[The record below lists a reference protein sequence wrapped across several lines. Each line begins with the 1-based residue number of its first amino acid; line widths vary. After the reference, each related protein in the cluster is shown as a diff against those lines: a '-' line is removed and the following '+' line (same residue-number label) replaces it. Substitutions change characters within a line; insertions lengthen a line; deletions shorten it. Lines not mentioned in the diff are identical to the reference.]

1 MYHIFLKDSNIFT
14 VSIVLFGSR
23 SHHFHW
29 SCFGCFESH
38 VDIRYIFCKSR
49 YWTAT
54 WINILLAILQSF
66 VKYWIPW
73 QRPGVWAG
81 WSWDCPQSRECLRQ
95 HPVPIIHAAVISRA
109 AGGGRYAFKYH
120 ILTCPALNQPRWQL
134 ADRVLTVCPSCGA
147 LETSSETV

>member
-1 MYHIFLKDSNIFT
+1 MYHIFLKRSNIFT

-29 SCFGCFESH
+29 SCSGCFESH
-38 VDIRYIFCKSR
+38 VDIRYIFCKSI

-73 QRPGVWAG
+73 QRP
-81 WSWDCPQSRECLRQ
+81 WSLGRLILRLPPIPRVPEPASCPHYSCGCY
-95 HPVPIIHAAVISRA
+95 IT
-109 AGGGRYAFKYH
+109 GGGRYASKYH